1 MIVNTTFVVDNE
13 IVEKWQK
20 WLKTIFATS
29 ASSAG
34 MSGLVVMKVLG
45 APSEAENM
53 QTFAVQ
59 LKGEAIQCAGWTDEM
74 LPGVLGKMG
83 VIWGEK
89 ALHFTTVME
98 EIEL

>member
-1 MIVNTTFVVDNE
+1 MIVNTTFVVDNG
-13 IVEKWQK
+13 IVLKWQK

-29 ASSAG
+29 ASTAG
-34 MSGLVVMKVLG
+34 MGGLQVMKVLG
-45 APSEAENM
+45 APSESDNM

-59 LKGEAIQCAGWTDEM
+59 LRGEDRQCALWTDEL
-74 LPGVLGKMG
+74 LPAVLGKMG